1 MTRWLA
7 GSLALV
13 LCWTGSAWAQVPPA
27 PGPLQ
32 AVPNGLNVSVLRP
45 TALNV
50 KWVIS
55 GATPGVTGT
64 STSGHFV
71 SGNPTV
77 GTFTGAGAAAGN
89 ISQNC
94 LSTNTANTRNIGT
107 NSSTVAMVIAA
118 NGVGRAV
125 ENLIISSTVTQKAL
139 AQRVE
144 TFFYCRNFSNI
155 IVGGT
160 PAAAT
165 VTCKQG
171 SSAYA
176 AFSIGRVELY
186 FENRRREITVR
197 TGTPNLKVLADVAY
211 NGSGLL
217 RAVWE
222 VAEAQF
228 SGAET
233 GTVSAPPSRFTGQ
246 SDQNLSASAGNF
258 RTLAVINQFVSYGD
272 RVLLTLPGGVP
283 LPTTAPGA
291 YDVNL
296 RFVEPPVPFAIPV
309 ARYFVQS
316 GDHPLR
322 ISLIGTQMPLDNAV
336 LAPRPFDFRWD
347 GAPGVSVY
355 RLDVYPQEVPSGPSL
370 PGLIQSPATSP
381 TSDSN
386 VFNRGPREGAG
397 ARGVVSVEIPAQVT
411 SFTLRPSQLAKLV
424 PGGSYAWRIRGL
436 DQKSN
441 IVAESPMRQF
451 TLQAR

>member
-1 MTRWLA
+1 
-7 GSLALV
+7 
-13 LCWTGSAWAQVPPA
+13 
-27 PGPLQ
+27 
-32 AVPNGLNVSVLRP
+32 VPNGLTVSVLRP
-45 TALNV
+45 TAVNV
-50 KWVIS
+50 TWVIQR
-55 GATPGVTGT
+55 GVPGTKGT
-64 STSGHFV
+64 STVGHFIT
-71 SGNPTV
+71 GNPTI
-77 GTFTGAGAAAGN
+77 GPSESGPNEASENIATNCAAV
-89 ISQNC
+89 S
-94 LSTNTANTRNIGT
+94 TANTRRIGT
-107 NSSTVAMVIAA
+107 LSSAVVMAIGG

-125 ENLIISSTVTQKAL
+125 ETFVISGTVAERAL
-139 AQRVE
+139 KERKD
-144 TFFYCRNFSNI
+144 TFFYCREFTGAT
-155 IVGGT
+155 GGT
-160 PAAAT
+160 VAANV
-165 VTCKQG
+165 VTFKPG

-176 AFSIGRVELY
+176 NFSIGRIELY

-197 TGTPNLKVLADVAY
+197 TGTPNLKVFADVAY

-233 GTVSAPPSRFTGQ
+233 GTVSALPSTFTGR
-246 SDQNLSASAGNF
+246 SDQNLSASSGNF
-258 RTLAVINQFVSYGD
+258 RTLAVINQFVTYGD
-272 RVLLTLPGGVP
+272 RILLTLPGGVP

-347 GAPGVSVY
+347 GVPGVSAY
-355 RLDVYPQEVPSGPSL
+355 RLDVYPQDVPSSPSL

-381 TSDSN
+381 TSDAN
-386 VFNRGPREGAG
+386 LFNRGPREGAG
-397 ARGVVSVEIPAQVT
+397 APGTISAMIPAQVT

-436 DQKSN
+436 DQQGN

>member
-1 MTRWLA
+1 MTRWLPTLF
-7 GSLALV
+7 GIV
-13 LCWTGSAWAQVPPA
+13 LCWSGTAWGQAVQA
-27 PGPLQ
+27 PSPVQ
-32 AVPNGLNVSVLRP
+32 PVPNGLTVSVLRP
-45 TALNV
+45 TAVNIR
-50 KWVIS
+50 WVIS
-55 GATPGVTGT
+55 GGAPGTKGV
-64 STSGHFV
+64 STVGRFLT
-71 SGNPTV
+71 GNPTQ
-77 GTFTGAGAAAGN
+77 GPSTSATNATSENIATNCAAQ
-89 ISQNC
+89 S
-94 LSTNTANTRNIGT
+94 TANTQRAGTISSAVSMLIG
-107 NSSTVAMVIAA
+107 S
-118 NGVGRAV
+118 NGIGRAV
-125 ENLIISSTVTQKAL
+125 ETLVISGTVA
-139 AQRVE
+139 AAVINQRKD
-144 TFFYCRNFSNI
+144 TFFYCRQFTGATGAVIAANI
-155 IVGGT
+155 
-160 PAAAT
+160 

-176 AFSIGRVELY
+176 NFSIGRVELY

-197 TGTPNLKVLADVAY
+197 TGTPSLKIFADVAY

-233 GTVSAPPSRFTGQ
+233 GTVSALPSTFTGQ
-246 SDQNLSASAGNF
+246 SDQNLSASSGNF

-296 RFVEPPVPFAIPV
+296 RFVEPPVPFSIPV

-336 LAPRPFDFRWD
+336 LARRPFDFRWD

-370 PGLIQSPATSP
+370 PGLIQSPTTSP

-397 ARGVVSVEIPAQVT
+397 APGAISAMIPAQVT

-436 DQKSN
+436 DQKGN